1 MRPFERDGSY
11 AAVDDAEAGT
21 RRALIGDVDRRSFK
35 HRHRDGNREHRI
47 GRERRN
53 RRWRGRLSALREQNR
68 WDYDNKQTDT
78 NRERHR
84 HGASGD
90 ELARRL

>member
-1 MRPFERDGSY
+1 MGPDTGAAGADG
-11 AAVDDAEAGT
+11 AGT
-21 RRALIGDVDRRSFK
+21 ARHHPAGPGPARGDGI

-78 NRERHR
+78 NRERHP
-84 HGASGD
+84 HSASKMN
-90 ELARRL
+90 